1 LSELNAAYLSV
12 QFDYSD
18 KIYQNRMDTWNRY
31 YQNLS
36 NLMTDEF
43 IELPFIPSDIKH
55 NAHMFYIRLK
65 DSNTRGRLNT
75 FLKDKGIT
83 TASHYV
89 PLHSSHAGNKLGEF
103 VGDDDF
109 TTIDSERLL
118 RLHLYYDIK
127 VKDVDYVISTIQNF
141 FNTQFI
147 YHCMFSYYWLFT
159 PLLHFRRR
167 HAHSCP

>member
-1 LSELNAAYLSV
+1 SV

-55 NAHMFYIRLK
+55 NAHMFYIKVK

-83 TASHYV
+83 AASHYV
-89 PLHSSHAGNKLGEF
+89 PLHSSHAGKKLGEF
-103 VGDDDF
+103 VG
-109 TTIDSERLL
+109 
-118 RLHLYYDIK
+118 
-127 VKDVDYVISTIQNF
+127 VDYVISTIQNF
-141 FNTQFI
+141 FNT
-147 YHCMFSYYWLFT
+147 
-159 PLLHFRRR
+159 
-167 HAHSCP
+167 